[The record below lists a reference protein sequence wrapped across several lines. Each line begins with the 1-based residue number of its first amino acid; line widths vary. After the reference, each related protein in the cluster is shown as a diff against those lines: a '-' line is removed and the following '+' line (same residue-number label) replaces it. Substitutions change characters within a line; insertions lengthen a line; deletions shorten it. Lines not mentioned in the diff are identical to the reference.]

1 MCRLVGTGCSEP
13 SSNPSSELEHCGL
26 TAQSSHLKH
35 GDKVMHISTQLF
47 TAHSKYSGN
56 VNNRH

>member
-13 SSNPSSELEHCGL
+13 SSNPSSELAHCDL
-26 TAQSSHLKH
+26 TAQSSRLKH
-35 GDKVMHISTQLF
+35 GDKVLHISTQWS

-56 VNNRH
+56 VNNHH